1 VSLPSIPVL
10 KDQANRLVAYL
21 GDKHRFRLR
30 AASALE
36 AVAAMY
42 GKPDWNTL
50 QALSERE
57 ELPRQEAASVSLL
70 AQSRYYPLTWT
81 PRGVPDFKVE
91 ANDWFRHTLAVGG
104 SLQSRREWM
113 LHHIVAQGERGW
125 PGVFLNAFG
134 EKLPADV
141 REALIAEGMF
151 LELPEESEGPLLSN
165 IQGAPFH
172 ADLFGRAPKPQPHKV
187 DSPALNLMADM
198 EPEEIA
204 SMLAGVLLR
213 AGESPG
219 TDYYMQHANYVLTI
233 VLHAMRA
240 AGMAVSMRSLM
251 DVFADGKLD
260 NLHRLAKSLDPDSDA
275 GKHMALFLE
284 FYVDKGNGVREK
296 AWYTHFSVVMHALR
310 RLNAA
315 RWAHLLF
322 SEKPGASGLFSLLQ
336 KGRCLVI
343 ESPEKS
349 DGRAET
355 AVTYALRSALS
366 RRLMLPRKEMEQGW
380 VFGLGEIDMPFGP
393 QSVLASMTD
402 RARSARVALLMTA
415 SEEGWL
421 KDKIRE
427 NVWNRVYLS
436 GCPREALL
444 EWVREMEH
452 RPVLVQPGRITASL
466 R

>member
-1 VSLPSIPVL
+1 MSLPSIPFL

-57 ELPRQEAASVSLL
+57 ELPRPEAASVSLL
-70 AQSRYYPLTWT
+70 AESRYYPLTWT

-91 ANDWFRHTLAVGG
+91 TNDWFRHTLAVGG
-104 SLQSRREWM
+104 SLESRREWV
-113 LHHIVAQGERGW
+113 LQHIVAQVERGW

-134 EKLPADV
+134 EKMPADV
-141 REALIAEGMF
+141 RDALLTDGML
-151 LELPEESEGPLLSN
+151 LELPEESEGPLLSSF
-165 IQGAPFH
+165 QGAPFH
-172 ADLFGRAPKPQPHKV
+172 ADLFGRAPKPQPYEV

-204 SMLAGVLLR
+204 SMLVGVLLR

-260 NLHRLAKSLDPDSDA
+260 NLHRLAKSLDPDSEA
-275 GKHMALFLE
+275 GKQMALFLE
-284 FYVDKGNGVREK
+284 FYENKGNGVREK

-315 RWAHLLF
+315 RWPHLLF
-322 SEKPGASGLFSLLQ
+322 SENPGANGLFSLLQ
-336 KGRCLVI
+336 KGACLVI

-349 DGRAET
+349 DGQAEK
-355 AVTYALRSALS
+355 AVTSALRSALS
-366 RRLMLPRKEMEQGW
+366 RRLMLPREEKQQGW
-380 VFGLGEIDMPFGP
+380 IFSFGELDQYISP
-393 QSVLASMTD
+393 SLARMAE
-402 RARSARVALLMTA
+402 RARSGRVALLTTTKNETLIPTDLRA
-415 SEEGWL
+415 N
-421 KDKIRE
+421 I
-427 NVWNRVYLS
+427 WNRVYLS

-444 EWVREMEH
+444 DWVREMES
-452 RPVLVQPGRITASL
+452 RPVLVQPGRITA
-466 R
+466 